1 MEQTPTWLATGAFGV
16 YSLLLIAAAIYD
28 AWKFVIPNA
37 IPLALV
43 VLFVA
48 TALVQSVDTQWLS
61 HLGAAGAVFCGTL
74 LLWKF
79 NHLGGG
85 DAKLLTVL
93 ALWSGFDTLPQ
104 LIFYV
109 IFAGGALAFLL
120 IVLRRAWLGV
130 VSLRP
135 ALEGLWIPPVF
146 RVGENMPYG
155 AAIAPISVFLGAQF
169 PHLSGA
175 F

>member
-1 MEQTPTWLATGAFGV
+1 MEQTTPWLAYGAFGL
-16 YSLLLIAAAIYD
+16 YSLLLISAAIYD
-28 AWKFVIPNA
+28 AWRFIIPNT
-37 IPLALV
+37 IPLALA

-48 TALVQSVDTQWLS
+48 TALVPSFDTQWFS
-61 HLGAAGAVFCGTL
+61 HLGAAGVVFLGTL

-120 IVLRRAWLGV
+120 IVLRRTWLGV
-130 VSLRP
+130 RRMRP
-135 ALEGLWIPPVF
+135 ALEGVRIQRVF
-146 RVGENMPYG
+146 RVGEYMPYG
-155 AAIAPISVFLGAQF
+155 AAIAPISIFLGTQF
-169 PHLSGA
+169 PHLSRA